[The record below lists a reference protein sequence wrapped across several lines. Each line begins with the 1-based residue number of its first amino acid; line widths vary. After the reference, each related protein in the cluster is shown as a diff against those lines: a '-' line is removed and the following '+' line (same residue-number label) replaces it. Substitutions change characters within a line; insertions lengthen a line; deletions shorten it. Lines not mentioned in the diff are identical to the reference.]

1 MPGEA
6 DYEIVARI
14 VAQDA
19 SIPGTNA
26 VEKRLDRL
34 EKRAEGFGNVLGASF
49 GKAMAF
55 LGGTAGIGVA
65 VKGVVSLNSEIET
78 ATNGMATLF
87 SAFTG
92 APIDQSLGRAKGI
105 LGDLRKD
112 AKAGVGELTNYTEGF
127 QKIFGAT
134 GGAVDD
140 QAVRQLTRN
149 ALAAGFALRGNEGLA
164 LAPMDIAQALSG
176 GVSRAETPI
185 VMTALQS
192 IGMSAEKFNKL
203 DPAKKVET
211 LNKAFGGFAGGVELM
226 GKSWDAQFSTL
237 LDNIRELARTATK
250 PLFDRWS
257 EKLRQINEWFAAHE
271 EDLADVVQVWGRR
284 LLDLW
289 DQLIT
294 KAGIYAGI
302 VVGSAL
308 APSLAPGAKTAAGG
322 IAAGARFV
330 GQAASASKMVGVG
343 TMASLLGPTAMGA
356 IQAALAAVGATFSTV
371 VLPVVAIIG
380 VIALAIGGM
389 YGALQEWSGLMDA
402 LLASIAFVT
411 DALGELFGAFGSLVG
426 QGSLLN
432 IIGGA
437 LVGVLTAMLFVF
449 GGLVKAAALFVE
461 TLGLLLRLF
470 GSGAKMAYAAITGDV
485 RGGILA
491 QVEGQRA
498 IDEYRM
504 RAGGILG
511 LLPQPGEG
519 AGDGTGEDGKP
530 TVPKNVTNIGTV
542 NVQVKAEVNEDPA
555 RVAVAFNE
563 VLGNLERY
571 SRQPKRPVKVPRI

>member
-19 SIPGTNA
+19 AIPGTQA

-34 EKRAEGFGNVLGASF
+34 EKRAEGFGNVLGSSF
-49 GKAMAF
+49 AKAFAV
-55 LGGTAGIGVA
+55 LGGTAGIGMA
-65 VKGVVSLNSEIET
+65 VKGIVGLNSEIET

-140 QAVRQLTRN
+140 QSVRQLTRN

-237 LDNIRELARTATK
+237 LDNVKELARTATK

-257 EKLRQINEWFAAHE
+257 EKLREINEWFAAHE

-380 VIALAIGGM
+380 IIALAIGGM
-389 YGALQEWSGLMDA
+389 YGALQEWSGLFDA
-402 LLASIAFVT
+402 LTASIAFVT

-426 QGSLLN
+426 QGSILN
-432 IIGGA
+432 MIGGV
-437 LVGVLTAMLFVF
+437 LVGVLTALLFVF

-461 TLGLLLRLF
+461 TLGLLLRLL
-470 GSGAKMAYAAITGDV
+470 GAGAKMAYAAMTGDV
-485 RGGILA
+485 VGGILA
-491 QVEGQRA
+491 QTEGQRA

-519 AGDGTGEDGKP
+519 GGETTTPPVTTPGD
-530 TVPKNVTNIGTV
+530 TNINGPITIT
-542 NVQVKAEVNEDPA
+542 VKAEVNEDPA
-555 RVAVAFNE
+555 RVAVAFDE

-571 SRQPKRPVKVPRI
+571 RRQPRRPVKPPAI